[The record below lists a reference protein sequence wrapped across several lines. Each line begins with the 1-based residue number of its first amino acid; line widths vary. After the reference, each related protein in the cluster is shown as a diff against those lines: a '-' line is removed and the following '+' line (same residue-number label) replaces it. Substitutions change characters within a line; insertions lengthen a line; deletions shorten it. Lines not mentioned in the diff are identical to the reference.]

1 MSTRKTTAERIEA
14 MRTEKAQVEA
24 EIKRLQNLHKAEERK
39 KRNHRICKRGG
50 LIESLMPDTIGLS
63 DERFNDFIKRTTA
76 NDYGRKT
83 LATLVAEQEK
93 EDAAN
98 SSGGTDGGDAPAEP
112 TTIATAQGGK
122 PSATKSAAPKW
133 NNGDNEAEKPAQ
145 TANAPN
151 GTDGSR
157 TESATGTGD

>member
-1 MSTRKTTAERIEA
+1 MSTRKTTAEKIEA
-14 MRTEKAQVEA
+14 AKLEKAQAEA

-50 LIESLMPDTIGLS
+50 LIESLLPDTIGLS

-83 LATLVAEQEK
+83 LITLVTEQDR

-98 SSGGTDGGDAPAEP
+98 SDSGTDGGDAPAEP
-112 TTIATAQGGK
+112 TPVATAQGGK
-122 PSATKSAAPKW
+122 PSTHKSAAPKW
-133 NNGDNEAEKPAQ
+133 NNGDNGAENPAQ

-151 GTDGSR
+151 GADGSR
-157 TESATGTGD
+157 TEDATGTGD

>member
-1 MSTRKTTAERIEA
+1 MSTRKSTAERIEA
-14 MRTEKAQVEA
+14 MKTEKAQVEA

-50 LIESLMPDTIGLS
+50 LIESLLPDTIGLS

-83 LATLVAEQEK
+83 LAALVAEQDK

-98 SSGGTDGGDAPAEP
+98 SNSGTDGGDAPAEP
-112 TTIATAQGGK
+112 TPVATAQGGK
-122 PSATKSAAPKW
+122 PSAHKSAAPKW
-133 NNGDNEAEKPAQ
+133 NNGDNGAENPAQ

-151 GTDGSR
+151 GADGSR
-157 TESATGTGD
+157 TEDATGTGD

>member
-1 MSTRKTTAERIEA
+1 MSTRKSTAERIEA
-14 MRTEKAQVEA
+14 MKTEKAQVEA

-50 LIESLMPDTIGLS
+50 LIESLLPETIGLS

-83 LATLVAEQEK
+83 LATLVTEQNK
-93 EDAAN
+93 EDSVN
-98 SSGGTDGGDAPAEP
+98 NESGTDSGDAPAEP
-112 TTIATAQGGK
+112 TPLATAQGGK
-122 PSATKSAAPKW
+122 PSAHKSAAPKW
-133 NNGDNEAEKPAQ
+133 NNGDNEKENPAQ

-151 GTDGSR
+151 GADGSR
-157 TESATGTGD
+157 TEDATGTGD